1 MVKHLPFS
9 NSLTLSVSS
18 AVSFSSE
25 RRGAE
30 YANTIQKTVPQNL
43 AHSLRSR
50 GLLAS
55 GSRQSPS
62 ISQARLQRA
71 QRLCWKT
78 LSHHVWRLQQTLKKS
93 AISFSLFFVV
103 SVHGEKMSV
112 HFSWLIAMSLKRT
125 WVIGRATLRRMS
137 PKQFPLKFL

>member
-93 AISFSLFFVV
+93 AISFRSFCGFSPRRENVCTFFMVNRNEL
-103 SVHGEKMSV
+103 EKNLGNRSCN
-112 HFSWLIAMSLKRT
+112 T
-125 WVIGRATLRRMS
+125 
-137 PKQFPLKFL
+137 

>member
-1 MVKHLPFS
+1 MVKHLPLS

-18 AVSFSSE
+18 AVSFSPE

-30 YANTIQKTVPQNL
+30 YANTIQKTVAQSPENL

-71 QRLCWKT
+71 QRGMLENVV
-78 LSHHVWRLQQTLKKS
+78 LSRMASPTDFKEKRDQ
-93 AISFSLFFVV
+93 FSLFLWFQSTVRKCLYIF
-103 SVHGEKMSV
+103 HG
-112 HFSWLIAMSLKRT
+112 
-125 WVIGRATLRRMS
+125 
-137 PKQFPLKFL
+137 

>member
-18 AVSFSSE
+18 AVSFSPE

-78 LSHHVWRLQQTLKKS
+78 LSHHVWRLQQTLRKARS
-93 AISFSLFFVV
+93 VFALFVV
-103 SVHGEKMSV
+103 SVHGEKMPV

-137 PKQFPLKFL
+137 PKEFPLKFL